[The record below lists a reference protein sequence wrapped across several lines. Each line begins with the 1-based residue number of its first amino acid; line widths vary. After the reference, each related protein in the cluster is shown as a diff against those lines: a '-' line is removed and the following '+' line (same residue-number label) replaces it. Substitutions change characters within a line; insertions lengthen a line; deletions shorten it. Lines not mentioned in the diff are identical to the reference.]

1 MNDKKIVNI
10 RYPLLNDKVF
20 KFVFSNLLLQDALL
34 KSIAVFI
41 DNEKISHDIEN
52 IDAQGLLMA
61 PFYDTKDYYG
71 DVLTTLK
78 NNTIVSM
85 EAYNLFGYEEFV
97 KSLCYVCRIFG
108 NQLKVNEKYSKASDV
123 VGITLFRKKTDF
135 IMDNVME
142 EYKLS
147 EQIYKLKV
155 NNNITLYLIDLD
167 KVAKFTYNKSE
178 IFYEFANIMKKEW
191 LCDMEEY
198 IKDKEDEMLEKTVA
212 YVREFLGDPKNQDL
226 LNHFDSEVRNAK
238 YEGRTEG
245 RVEGRAEGRAL
256 EKKQTA
262 INMFK
267 LGITKDLIM
276 KSTGLNDEDLHELSI
291 N

>member
-20 KFVFSNLLLQDALL
+20 KFVLSNLLLQDALL

-61 PFYDTKDYYG
+61 PFYVTKDYYG

-167 KVAKFTYNKSE
+167 KAAKFTYNKSE

-191 LCDMEEY
+191 LSDMEEY
-198 IKDKEDEMLEKTVA
+198 TKDKEDEMLEKTVA
-212 YVREFLGDPKNQDL
+212 YVREFLGDPKNHDL
-226 LNHFDSEVRNAK
+226 LNHFESEVRNAK

-245 RVEGRAEGRAL
+245 RAEGHAE
-256 EKKQTA
+256 EKLNFSKSLIDA
-262 INMFK
+262 GVDKNIVPKCANLNVGELDK
-267 LGITKDLIM
+267 LLIT
-276 KSTGLNDEDLHELSI
+276 N
-291 N
+291 

>member
-61 PFYDTKDYYG
+61 PFYVTKDYYG

-135 IMDNVME
+135 IMESVME

-198 IKDKEDEMLEKTVA
+198 IKDKETLIIKT
-212 YVREFLGDPKNQDL
+212 
-226 LNHFDSEVRNAK
+226 DS
-238 YEGRTEG
+238 
-245 RVEGRAEGRAL
+245 
-256 EKKQTA
+256 
-262 INMFK
+262 
-267 LGITKDLIM
+267 
-276 KSTGLNDEDLHELSI
+276 
-291 N
+291 

>member
-20 KFVFSNLLLQDALL
+20 KFVLSNLLLQDALL

-41 DNEKISHDIEN
+41 DNEKISHDIED

-78 NNTIVSM
+78 NNTIVSL

-178 IFYEFANIMKKEW
+178 MFYEFANIMKKEW

-198 IKDKEDEMLEKTVA
+198 IKDKETLIIKT
-212 YVREFLGDPKNQDL
+212 
-226 LNHFDSEVRNAK
+226 DS
-238 YEGRTEG
+238 
-245 RVEGRAEGRAL
+245 
-256 EKKQTA
+256 
-262 INMFK
+262 
-267 LGITKDLIM
+267 
-276 KSTGLNDEDLHELSI
+276 
-291 N
+291 

>member
-78 NNTIVSM
+78 NGTIVSL
-85 EAYNLFGYEEFV
+85 EAYNLFGYEEFI

-191 LCDMEEY
+191 LSDMEEY
-198 IKDKEDEMLEKTVA
+198 IKDKETLIIKT
-212 YVREFLGDPKNQDL
+212 
-226 LNHFDSEVRNAK
+226 DS
-238 YEGRTEG
+238 
-245 RVEGRAEGRAL
+245 
-256 EKKQTA
+256 
-262 INMFK
+262 
-267 LGITKDLIM
+267 
-276 KSTGLNDEDLHELSI
+276 
-291 N
+291 

>member
-61 PFYDTKDYYG
+61 PFYVTKDYYG

-135 IMDNVME
+135 IMESVME

-191 LCDMEEY
+191 LSDMEEY

-212 YVREFLGDPKNQDL
+212 YVREFLGDPKNHDL
-226 LNHFDSEVRNAK
+226 LNHFESEVRNAK

-245 RVEGRAEGRAL
+245 RAEGHAE
-256 EKKQTA
+256 EKLNFSKSLIDA
-262 INMFK
+262 GVDKNIVAKCANLNVGELDK
-267 LGITKDLIM
+267 LLIT
-276 KSTGLNDEDLHELSI
+276 N
-291 N
+291 

>member
-1 MNDKKIVNI
+1 
-10 RYPLLNDKVF
+10 
-20 KFVFSNLLLQDALL
+20 
-34 KSIAVFI
+34 
-41 DNEKISHDIEN
+41 
-52 IDAQGLLMA
+52 
-61 PFYDTKDYYG
+61 
-71 DVLTTLK
+71 
-78 NNTIVSM
+78 
-85 EAYNLFGYEEFV
+85 
-97 KSLCYVCRIFG
+97 
-108 NQLKVNEKYSKASDV
+108 
-123 VGITLFRKKTDF
+123 
-135 IMDNVME
+135 ME

-155 NNNITLYLIDLD
+155 SNKITLYLIDLD
-167 KVAKFTYNKSE
+167 KVAEFTYNKSE
-178 IFYEFANIMKKEW
+178 MFYEFANIMKKEW

-267 LGITKDLIM
+267 LGITKDLIKGIGM
-276 KSTGLNDEDLHELSI
+276 GIPGPVIDQKKVGFFANFPWEKNLNISEKMEAISGITTRLDNDVNVIALGETLYGAGKGFSKSVTIALGTGVGGGILLCGQCEGSREKRDKKFF
-291 N
+291 

>member
-20 KFVFSNLLLQDALL
+20 KFVLSNLLLQDALL

-41 DNEKISHDIEN
+41 DNEKISHDIED

-78 NNTIVSM
+78 NNTIVSL

-135 IMDNVME
+135 IMESVME

-212 YVREFLGDPKNQDL
+212 YVREFLGDPKNHDL
-226 LNHFDSEVRNAK
+226 LNHFESEVRNAK

-245 RVEGRAEGRAL
+245 RAEGRAEGIEENKIETA
-256 EKKQTA
+256 KKMLLKGIDLKLTA
-262 INMFK
+262 EI
-267 LGITKDLIM
+267 
-276 KSTGLNDEDLHELSI
+276 TGLNEEDLHKLSI
-291 N
+291 V

>member
-20 KFVFSNLLLQDALL
+20 KFVLSNLLLQDALL

-41 DNEKISHDIEN
+41 DNEKISHDIED

-78 NNTIVSM
+78 NNTIVSL

-135 IMDNVME
+135 IMESVME

-212 YVREFLGDPKNQDL
+212 YVREFLGDPKNHDL
-226 LNHFDSEVRNAK
+226 LNHFESEVRNAK

-245 RVEGRAEGRAL
+245 RAEGRAE
-256 EKKQTA
+256 EKLNFSKSLIDA
-262 INMFK
+262 GVDKNIVAKCANLSVSELDK
-267 LGITKDLIM
+267 LLIT
-276 KSTGLNDEDLHELSI
+276 N
-291 N
+291 

>member
-20 KFVFSNLLLQDALL
+20 KFVLSNLLLQDALL

-41 DNEKISHDIEN
+41 DNEKISHDIED

-78 NNTIVSM
+78 NNTIVSL

-135 IMDNVME
+135 IMESVME

-167 KVAKFTYNKSE
+167 KAAKFTYNKSE
-178 IFYEFANIMKKEW
+178 TFYEFANIMKKEW
-191 LCDMEEY
+191 LSDMEEY

-212 YVREFLGDPKNQDL
+212 YVREFLGDPKNHDL
-226 LNHFDSEVRNAK
+226 LNHFESEVRNAK

-245 RVEGRAEGRAL
+245 RAE
-256 EKKQTA
+256 EKLNFSKSLIDA
-262 INMFK
+262 GVDKNIVAKCANLSVSELDK
-267 LGITKDLIM
+267 LLIT
-276 KSTGLNDEDLHELSI
+276 N
-291 N
+291 

>member
-1 MNDKKIVNI
+1 MMHTNLIRAIINIVNNPVI
-10 RYPLLNDKVF
+10 
-20 KFVFSNLLLQDALL
+20 
-34 KSIAVFI
+34 
-41 DNEKISHDIEN
+41 
-52 IDAQGLLMA
+52 
-61 PFYDTKDYYG
+61 
-71 DVLTTLK
+71 
-78 NNTIVSM
+78 
-85 EAYNLFGYEEFV
+85 
-97 KSLCYVCRIFG
+97 
-108 NQLKVNEKYSKASDV
+108 
-123 VGITLFRKKTDF
+123 
-135 IMDNVME
+135 
-142 EYKLS
+142 
-147 EQIYKLKV
+147 KLKTYTKGSNRI
-155 NNNITLYLIDLD
+155 NNVGDSL
-167 KVAKFTYNKSE
+167 
-178 IFYEFANIMKKEW
+178 
-191 LCDMEEY
+191 EEY

-245 RVEGRAEGRAL
+245 RAL

>member
-20 KFVFSNLLLQDALL
+20 KFVLSNLLLQDALL

-41 DNEKISHDIEN
+41 DNEKISHDIED

-61 PFYDTKDYYG
+61 PYYDTKDYYG

-78 NNTIVSM
+78 NNTIVSL

-135 IMDNVME
+135 IMESVME

-167 KVAKFTYNKSE
+167 KAAKFTYNKSE

-191 LCDMEEY
+191 LSDMEEY

-212 YVREFLGDPKNQDL
+212 YVREFLGDPKNHDL
-226 LNHFDSEVRNAK
+226 LNHFESEVRNAK

-245 RVEGRAEGRAL
+245 RAEGRAEGIEENKIETA
-256 EKKQTA
+256 KK
-262 INMFK
+262 M
-267 LGITKDLIM
+267 
-276 KSTGLNDEDLHELSI
+276 LNDGLPLEMVNKYTNLDFNTLDNLMV